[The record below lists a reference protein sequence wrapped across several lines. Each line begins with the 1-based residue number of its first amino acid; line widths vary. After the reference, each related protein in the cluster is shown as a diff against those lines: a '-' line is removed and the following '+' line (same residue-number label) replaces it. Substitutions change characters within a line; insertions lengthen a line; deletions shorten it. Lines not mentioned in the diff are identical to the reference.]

1 MTFKTQSLIIIL
13 DSLNN
18 PECAEVLIS
27 NSLLKYDMSVGNIN
41 VFCIFPLREESVLD
55 IVFILTAILKE
66 HMNQIDNFRYFL
78 LHPFL
83 LSVLL
88 VLPLSSNFLLCHFV
102 YPLAIAIQRGK

>member
-1 MTFKTQSLIIIL
+1 M
-13 DSLNN
+13 
-18 PECAEVLIS
+18 
-27 NSLLKYDMSVGNIN
+27 GNIN

-66 HMNQIDNFRYFL
+66 HMNQIDSFRYFL

-88 VLPLSSNFLLCHFV
+88 QFYH
-102 YPLAIAIQRGK
+102 